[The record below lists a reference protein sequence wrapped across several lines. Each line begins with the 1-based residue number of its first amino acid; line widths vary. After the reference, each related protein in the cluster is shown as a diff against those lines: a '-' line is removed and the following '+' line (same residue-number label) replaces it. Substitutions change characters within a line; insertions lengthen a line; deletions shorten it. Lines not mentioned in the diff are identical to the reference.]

1 VACVTLT
8 DALGTSA
15 RPGKQVSTRTR
26 VGQSNK
32 YQQRRQMRRSEEF
45 ARQNDISLDTG
56 AGATLRACGLA

>member
-1 VACVTLT
+1 
-8 DALGTSA
+8 
-15 RPGKQVSTRTR
+15 VSTRTR